1 MSVFDSI
8 NETSNN
14 AIDAGE
20 RYLKSSHEYYR
31 LKIFQQLSVSLSL
44 VFKTVIIAG
53 LTVVGLTFVA
63 IALAFFI
70 GSMVDNY
77 ALGFVIVGAL
87 FFILA
92 VLCFLF
98 RKHINNLVVSNLSD
112 KFFE

>member
-92 VLCFLF
+92 VLCFLL

>member
-20 RYLKSSHEYYR
+20 KYLKSSQEYYK
-31 LKIFQQLSVSLSL
+31 LKIFQQLSVSISL
-44 VFKTVIIAG
+44 VFKAVIIGG
-53 LTVVGLTFVA
+53 LCIVGLTFLA

-70 GSMVDNY
+70 GALLEDY
-77 ALGFVIVGAL
+77 ALGFVVVGLL
-87 FFILA
+87 FFIVAL
-92 VLCFLF
+92 LCYYY
-98 RKHINNLVVSNLSD
+98 RKHISNLVVRNLSD